1 MAAIE
6 GSIDIMAIGD
16 DTYSVMLAGAAG
28 GPGSAKTIV
37 GIKNVDV
44 VLRAIGVPKTARA
57 RAIAEVKAR
66 RVGSTGIVQLY
77 GDELRRLGLM

>member
-6 GSIDIMAIGD
+6 GAIDIQTIGE
-16 DTYSVMLAGAAG
+16 DTYSVMLAVAFG
-28 GPGSAKTIV
+28 GSGSAKTIV

-44 VLRAIGVPKTARA
+44 LLRAIGVPRTARTK
-57 RAIAEVKAR
+57 AIEEVKTR
-66 RVGSTGIVQLY
+66 RAGSTGIVQLY

>member
-1 MAAIE
+1 MGAIE
-6 GSIDIMAIGD
+6 SSIDIRAIGD
-16 DTYSVMLAGAAG
+16 DTYSVMLAVAG

-44 VLRAIGVPKTARA
+44 VLKAVGVPKTARVK
-57 RAIAEVKAR
+57 AIEEVKAR
-66 RVGSTGIVQLY
+66 RAGSTGIVQLY